1 MLSDLLRDTPV
12 ASVDQAITCMR
23 PSTIACRPRTAS
35 SGSTGST
42 CTSPLRSVRRSARR
56 LSAIR
61 SSSRHSTSPLRT
73 STSRRWTARTRA
85 VKGTGGVASV
95 LGARG
100 DRRIRRLQFALAG
113 MNAHINRDLPVGI
126 VEAFHAV
133 GGDPLSDEVR
143 REDFTRVD
151 DHLAQIEAAAK
162 RDLSLGLVELIDE
175 AAGDTD
181 DQLAMWNVKAAR
193 AAAWTNAQVLWT
205 LEATPRLRARFFDRL
220 DSLTGFAGRRLL
232 APTRVL
238 PRPSLG

>member
-1 MLSDLLRDTPV
+1 VLEAR
-12 ASVDQAITCMR
+12 ADQ
-23 PSTIACRPRTAS
+23 
-35 SGSTGST
+35 
-42 CTSPLRSVRRSARR
+42 
-56 LSAIR
+56 
-61 SSSRHSTSPLRT
+61 
-73 STSRRWTARTRA
+73 
-85 VKGTGGVASV
+85 
-95 LGARG
+95 
-100 DRRIRRLQFALAG
+100 RIRRLQFALAG

-126 VEAFHAV
+126 VEAFHV
-133 GGDPLSDEVR
+133 IGGDPLSDESR

-220 DSLTGFAGRRLL
+220 DSLTGFAGRGLL
-232 APTRVL
+232 TPTRVL
-238 PRPSLG
+238 SRPSMR